1 MRHIGSLPNEE
12 QARLFGDYLFARGI
26 RNQIERDGAASWM
39 VWVAD
44 EEQLTDATD
53 AFTRFR
59 SQPAASEFARTYASA
74 GKLRADEERRRKLIA
89 RLRAGRQLFSSTRP
103 YGAGLLTYLLIVV
116 CLVVFARSDTG
127 LNRGWLTPLFISDPG
142 TVVGP
147 FLPEVR
153 HGEIWRLF
161 TLHVHSF
168 RLDPPDFNMLWLFQL
183 GSMIEGLQGRW
194 RFCSARGGDAGSHFQ
209 PDAICCIPDYR
220 FITHISYIGMAHLA
234 NFGGMSGVIYG
245 LFGYVW
251 LRGKFDPASGL
262 FIDRQNL
269 TLALV
274 WMVAGFAGWAGPV
287 AKYATWEASW
297 RVRLTDMSR
306 PCWPEGYNGQDKS
319 EISCAGVA

>member
-59 SQPAASEFARTYASA
+59 SQPAASEFARTAASA
-74 GKLRADEERRRKLIA
+74 GKLRADEEKAQEAYRK

-161 TLHVHSF
+161 TPMFIHFGWTHLI
-168 RLDPPDFNMLWLFQL
+168 FNMLWLFQL

-194 RFCSARGGDAGSHFQ
+194 RFALLVAVLAVISNLTQYA
-209 PDAICCIPDYR
+209 IPDFQ
-220 FITHISYIGMAHLA
+220 FIKLMGMSHSIGMLHFPS
-234 NFGGMSGVIYG
+234 FGGMSGVIYG
-245 LFGYVW
+245 LFGYIW

-274 WMVAGFAGWAGPV
+274 WIVAGFAGWAGPV
-287 AKYATWEASW
+287 ANMAHLGGLVAGAAY
-297 RVRLTDMSR
+297 
-306 PCWPEGYNGQDKS
+306 GYVTAMLARR
-319 EISCAGVA
+319 I